1 MDRTIDAL
9 HADDEFRRTRVD
21 GLPIRR
27 RIAAIAALSL
37 GTTIA
42 SINAGSVTI
51 ALPTIAHELG
61 VEASQAVFVVT
72 IYQVVLLMTV
82 LPFAALGD
90 RIGHR
95 TIYQW
100 GQVVFIGSSLLCFL
114 AHSLLA
120 LVLVRALQA
129 FGGAAIL
136 SVGMVMLRGIYP
148 QAKLGRGMALNTLIA
163 ASSASLA
170 PSIGGFIIS
179 VTSWPWIFMA
189 CVPFGI
195 ASLIIGQ
202 RSLPDPVRRDEPY
215 DVLAAVMCA
224 VMFGTAVIA
233 IEGAV
238 HSAPW
243 LQSAA
248 LFAAALVIGTF
259 FVRRE
264 MRQANPVLPV
274 DLLRNRHILLLS
286 LGTFTASIASMIAL
300 LSLPFRLQS
309 QYGYSPAEAGIIL
322 ASWTLVTTIV
332 APAAGMLSD
341 RMPASIIG
349 SFGMAVS
356 AAGLATL
363 AFLPEHPQHFDLI
376 WRSMLAA
383 VGFGLFYPPN
393 ARQIILSVPMAR
405 AAAAGGLTQTTRMTG
420 QVLGSSATAG
430 LLAMGSGLG
439 SLPSLIAAGLAILGG
454 LCSIALFGSS
464 IDLGEG

>member
-1 MDRTIDAL
+1 
-9 HADDEFRRTRVD
+9 VD
-21 GLPIRR
+21 GLPLRR
-27 RIAAIAALSL
+27 RIVAVAALSL
-37 GTTIA
+37 GTMIA
-42 SINAGSVTI
+42 SINGGSVNI

-61 VEASQAVFVVT
+61 VEASQAIFIVT
-72 IYQVVLLMTV
+72 IYQTVLLMTV

-95 TIYQW
+95 TLYQW
-100 GQVVFIGSSLLCFL
+100 GQAVFIASSLLCFL
-114 AHSLLA
+114 AHSLFA
-120 LVLVRALQA
+120 LIVVRALQA

-148 QAKLGRGMALNTLIA
+148 RAKLGRGMALNTLIA

-170 PSIGGFIIS
+170 PSIGGFI
-179 VTSWPWIFMA
+179 VAVASWPWIFMA
-189 CVPFGI
+189 CVPLGL

-202 RSLPDPVRRDEPY
+202 KSLPDPEKRDAPY
-215 DVLAAVMCA
+215 DVTAAVMCA
-224 VMFGTAVIA
+224 VMFGTAVVG

-243 LQSAA
+243 LQSFA
-248 LFAAALVIGTF
+248 LFAAAAVIGTF

-264 MRQANPVLPV
+264 ARQDNPVLPV
-274 DLLRNRHILLLS
+274 DLLRNRPNLLLS
-286 LGTFTASIASMIAL
+286 LGSFTASLASMIAL

-309 QYGYSPAEAGIIL
+309 QYGYSPAEAGVVL
-322 ASWTLVTTIV
+322 ASWTLVTMVV

-341 RMPASIIG
+341 KQPASIIG
-349 SFGMAVS
+349 TFGMAIS
-356 AAGLATL
+356 AAGLTTHG
-363 AFLPEHPQHFDLI
+363 FLPDHTQHFDLI

-393 ARQIILSVPMAR
+393 ARQIILAVPMER

-430 LLAMGSGLG
+430 MLAIGSGLG
-439 SLPSLIAAGLAILGG
+439 SLPSLIAAGLAALGG
-454 LCSIALFGSS
+454 LCSIALLGSS
-464 IDLGEG
+464 LDLGEG